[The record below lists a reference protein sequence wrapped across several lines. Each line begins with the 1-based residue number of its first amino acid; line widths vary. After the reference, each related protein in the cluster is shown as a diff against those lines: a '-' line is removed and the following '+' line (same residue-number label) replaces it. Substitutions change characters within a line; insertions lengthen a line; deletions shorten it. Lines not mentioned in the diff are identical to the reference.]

1 MRVVCQAALNR
12 GLLLAPGDCWGVV
25 DHFRIGFGVG
35 LDWFPR
41 AVVKLGEFLEAWS
54 RKTVL
59 KVVAT

>member
-35 LDWFPR
+35 LGWFPR
-41 AVVKLGEFLEAWS
+41 AVVKLESFLKLGCAKL
-54 RKTVL
+54 R
-59 KVVAT
+59 